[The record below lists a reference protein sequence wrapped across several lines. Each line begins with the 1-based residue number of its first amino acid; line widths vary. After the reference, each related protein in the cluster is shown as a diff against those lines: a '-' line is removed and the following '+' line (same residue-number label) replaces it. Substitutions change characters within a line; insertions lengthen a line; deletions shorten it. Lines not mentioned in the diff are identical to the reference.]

1 MTTFSAYDHE
11 FMSRAIR
18 LAKKGFNTTQPN
30 PRVGCVIT
38 QDNIVVGEGWH
49 KKTGEAHAEVNALL
63 QAGDQAKGATV
74 YVTLEPCCHTG
85 KTPPCTDSLIK
96 AGVVRV
102 VAAMQ
107 DPHDKVAGQG
117 FEKLKQAGIE
127 VQTGLLEKQARSLN
141 PGFIKRMQQGLPFV
155 RVKMAMSV
163 DGRTAMASGESKW
176 ITGEAARH
184 DVQQW
189 RARSSAMLTGI
200 GTILHD
206 DPSLTVRLGNPVLE
220 HAGIHTDIQAGN
232 SQPVRVILDSYLK
245 LPATAKV
252 IQQSGDVLVFS
263 SSTDEQKITSLEQV
277 GVKVMYIEKKSDGL
291 DLRDILK
298 YLAELQVNEVM
309 VEAGENLAGS
319 FISSGLVDELIIY
332 MAPVLMGNNARGLF
346 NLPLIRQM
354 SNKIQLNIKEIRQF
368 GEDIRIIATL
378 S

>member
-18 LAKKGFNTTQPN
+18 LAKKGMNTTQPN
-30 PRVGCVIT
+30 PRVGCVLT
-38 QDNIVVGEGWH
+38 QSNNIVGEGWH
-49 KKTGEAHAEVNALL
+49 KKAGEAHAEINALL
-63 QAGDQAKGATV
+63 QAGGQAKGATA

-96 AGVVRV
+96 AGVARV
-102 VAAMQ
+102 IVAMQ
-107 DPHDKVAGQG
+107 DPHDKVAGKG
-117 FEKLKQAGIE
+117 FEQLKQAGID
-127 VQTGLLEKQARSLN
+127 VQVGLLEEQARLLN

-176 ITGEAARH
+176 ITGEAARY

-189 RARSSAMLTGI
+189 RARSSAMLTGM
-200 GTILHD
+200 GTISHD

-220 HAGIHTDIQAGN
+220 QAGIHSDLQAG
-232 SQPVRVILDSYLK
+232 SQQPLRVILDSDLK
-245 LPATAKV
+245 LSPTAKV
-252 IQQSGDVLVFS
+252 IQQAGDILVFS
-263 SSTDEQKITSLEQV
+263 NSIDEQKITSLEQV
-277 GVKVMYIEKKSDGL
+277 GVKVMYIEKNADGL
-291 DLRDILK
+291 DLQAILK
-298 YLAELQVNEVM
+298 YLATLQMNEVM
-309 VEAGENLAGS
+309 VEAGANLAGS
-319 FISSGLVDELIIY
+319 FVAAGFVDELILY

-354 SNKIQLNIKEIRQF
+354 SDKIQLNIKDIRQF

-378 S
+378 A

>member
-1 MTTFSAYDHE
+1 MTTFNAYDHE

-18 LAKKGFNTTQPN
+18 LAKKGLNTTQPN

-38 QDNIVVGEGWH
+38 QNNMIVGEGWH
-49 KKTGEAHAEVNALL
+49 KKAGEAHAEINALL
-63 QAGDQAKGATV
+63 HAGSQAKGATV

-96 AGVVRV
+96 AGVARV

-117 FEKLKQAGIE
+117 FEKLKQAGVE
-127 VQTGLLEKQARSLN
+127 VQVGLLEEQARLLN
-141 PGFIKRMQQGLPFV
+141 LGFIKRMQQGLPFV

-184 DVQQW
+184 DVQYW

-206 DPSLTVRLGNPVLE
+206 DPSLTVRLGNAVLKQS
-220 HAGIHTDIQAGN
+220 GMQVG
-232 SQPVRVILDSYLK
+232 SLQPVRVILDSDLK
-245 LPATAKV
+245 LSPTAKV
-252 IQQSGDVLVFS
+252 IQQGGDVLVFS
-263 SSTDEQKITSLEQV
+263 NNIDEQKITALEEA
-277 GVKVMYIEKKSDGL
+277 GVKVMYIEKGDDGL
-291 DLRDILK
+291 DLLAILK
-298 YLAELQVNEVM
+298 YLASLQINEVM
-309 VEAGENLAGS
+309 VEAGANLAGS
-319 FISSGLVDELIIY
+319 FIAAGLVDELIIY

-346 NLPLIRQM
+346 NLPLIQQM
-354 SNKIQLNIKEIRQF
+354 GDKIQLNIKEIRQF

>member
-1 MTTFSAYDHE
+1 MTIFNAYDHE

-18 LAKKGFNTTQPN
+18 LAKKGINTTQPN

-38 QDNIVVGEGWH
+38 QDNMIVGEGWH
-49 KKTGEAHAEVNALL
+49 KKAGEAHAEINALL
-63 QAGDQAKGATV
+63 QAGSQAKGATA

-96 AGVVRV
+96 AGVTRV

-127 VQTGLLEKQARSLN
+127 VQSGLLEEQARLLN

-176 ITGEAARH
+176 ITAEAARH

-200 GTILHD
+200 GTLLHD
-206 DPSLTVRLGNPVLE
+206 DPSLTARLGNPVLE
-220 HAGIHTDIQAGN
+220 QAGMHTD
-232 SQPVRVILDSYLK
+232 SPQPLRVILDSELK
-245 LPATAKV
+245 LPLTAKV
-252 IQQSGDVLVFS
+252 IQQTGNVLVFS
-263 SSTDEQKITSLEQV
+263 HSTDEQKITALEQL
-277 GVKVMYIEKKSDGL
+277 GVKVMYIEKNEDGL
-291 DLRDILK
+291 DLLAIVK
-298 YLAELQVNEVM
+298 YLAELQMNEVM
-309 VEAGENLAGS
+309 VEAGANLSGS
-319 FISSGLVDELIIY
+319 FVAAGLVDELILY

-346 NLPLIRQM
+346 NLPFIRQM
-354 SNKIQLNIKEIRQF
+354 SDKIQLNIKEISQF

-378 S
+378 P

>member
-1 MTTFSAYDHE
+1 MPPFSAYDHE

-18 LAKKGFNTTQPN
+18 LAKKGLNTAQPN

-38 QDNIVVGEGWH
+38 KNNMIVGEGWH
-49 KKTGEAHAEVNALL
+49 KKAGEAHAEINALL
-63 QAGDQAKGATV
+63 QAGSEAKGATV

-96 AGVVRV
+96 AGVARV

-127 VQTGLLEKQARSLN
+127 VQTGLLEEQARLLN

-184 DVQQW
+184 DVHQW

-206 DPSLTVRLGNPVLE
+206 DPSLTMRLGNPVLE
-220 HAGIHTDIQAGN
+220 HAGMHTDN
-232 SQPVRVILDSYLK
+232 LQPLRVILDSELK
-245 LPATAKV
+245 LSATAKV
-252 IQQSGDVLVFS
+252 IQQRGDVLVFS
-263 SSTDEQKITSLEQV
+263 NSTDELKITSLEKV
-277 GVKVMYIEKKSDGL
+277 GVKVMYIEKDTNGL
-291 DLRDILK
+291 DLQAILK
-298 YLAELQVNEVM
+298 YLASLQINEVM
-309 VEAGENLAGS
+309 VEAGANLAGS
-319 FISSGLVDELIIY
+319 FVTADLVDELIIY

-354 SNKIQLNIKEIRQF
+354 SDKIQLNIKEIRQF
-368 GEDIRIIATL
+368 GEDIRIIVTL

>member
-1 MTTFSAYDHE
+1 MTHFSAYDHE

-18 LAKKGFNTTQPN
+18 LAKKGLNTTQPN

-38 QDNIVVGEGWH
+38 QDNCIVGEGWH
-49 KKTGEAHAEVNALL
+49 KKAGEPHAEINALL
-63 QAGDQAKGATV
+63 QAGGQAKGATV

-96 AGVVRV
+96 AGVTKVI
-102 VAAMQ
+102 AAMQ

-127 VQTGLLEKQARSLN
+127 VQTGLLEEQARLLN

-176 ITGEAARH
+176 ITGASARH

-189 RARSSAMLTGI
+189 RARSCAMLTGI

-206 DPSLTVRLGNPVLE
+206 DPSLTVRSVRPILE
-220 HAGIHTDIQAGN
+220 KVGFAANVQIDVR
-232 SQPVRVILDSYLK
+232 QPLRVILDSDLK
-245 LPATAKV
+245 LPVNAKV
-252 IQQSGDVLVFS
+252 IQQAGDVLVFTS
-263 SSTDEQKITSLEQV
+263 SEDSEAKAALEQA
-277 GVKVMYIEKKSDGL
+277 GVSVVAVPKEGNGL
-291 DLRDILK
+291 DLTAILQ
-298 YLAELQVNEVM
+298 YLASLQMNEVM
-309 VEAGENLAGS
+309 VEAGANLAGS
-319 FISSGLVDELIIY
+319 FVAAGLVDELILY

-346 NLPLIRQM
+346 NLGFIRQM
-354 SNKIQLNIKEIRQF
+354 SDKIRLNIKEMRQF

>member
-1 MTTFSAYDHE
+1 MITFTAYDHE

-18 LAKKGFNTTQPN
+18 LAKKGLNTTHPN

-38 QDNIVVGEGWH
+38 QDNMIVGEGWH
-49 KKTGEAHAEVNALL
+49 KKAGEAHAEVHALL
-63 QAGDQAKGATV
+63 KAGGQAKGATV

-96 AGVVRV
+96 AGVARV

-127 VQTGLLEKQARSLN
+127 VQTGLLEEQARLLN

-155 RVKMAMSV
+155 RVKMAMSI

-189 RARSSAMLTGI
+189 RARSSAMLTGM

-206 DPSLTVRLGNPVLE
+206 DPSLTARLGNPVLE
-220 HAGIHTDIQAGN
+220 HAGIHADMQAGN
-232 SQPVRVILDSYLK
+232 SQPLRVILDSELK
-245 LPATAKV
+245 LSPTAKV
-252 IQQSGDVLVFS
+252 IQQAGDVLVFS
-263 SSTDEQKITSLEQV
+263 NSTDEQKITLLEQV
-277 GVKVMYIEKKSDGL
+277 DVKVMYVEKNANGL
-291 DLRDILK
+291 DLQATLK
-298 YLAELQVNEVM
+298 YLAALQINEVM
-309 VEAGENLAGS
+309 VEAGANLAGS

-354 SNKIQLNIKEIRQF
+354 SDKIQLNIKEIRQF

>member
-1 MTTFSAYDHE
+1 MTTFNAYDHE

-18 LAKKGFNTTQPN
+18 LAKKGLHTTQPN

-38 QDNIVVGEGWH
+38 QDNIIVGEGWH
-49 KKTGEAHAEVNALL
+49 KKAGEAHAEINALL
-63 QAGDQAKGATV
+63 QAGGQAKGATV
-74 YVTLEPCCHTG
+74 YVTLEPCCHAG

-96 AGVVRV
+96 AGVARV
-102 VAAMQ
+102 MAAMQ

-127 VQTGLLEKQARSLN
+127 VQIGLLEEQARLLN

-163 DGRTAMASGESKW
+163 DGCTAMASGESKW

-220 HAGIHTDIQAGN
+220 HVGMHTDN
-232 SQPVRVILDSYLK
+232 PQPLRVILDSELK
-245 LPATAKV
+245 LSATAKV

-263 SSTDEQKITSLEQV
+263 NSTDEQKITSLENV
-277 GVKVMYIEKKSDGL
+277 GVKVMYIEKDANGL
-291 DLRDILK
+291 DLQAILK
-298 YLAELQVNEVM
+298 YLASLQINEVM
-309 VEAGENLAGS
+309 VEAGANLAGS
-319 FISSGLVDELIIY
+319 FVTADLVDELIIY
-332 MAPVLMGNNARGLF
+332 LAPVLMGNNARGLF
-346 NLPLIRQM
+346 TLPLIRQM
-354 SNKIQLNIKEIRQF
+354 SDKIQLNIKEIRQF

>member
-1 MTTFSAYDHE
+1 MANFTAYDHE

-18 LAKKGFNTTQPN
+18 LAKKGLLSTHPN

-38 QDNIVVGEGWH
+38 QNNHIVGEGWH
-49 KKTGEAHAEVNALL
+49 QKAGEGHAEVNALL
-63 QAGDQAKGATV
+63 QVGSEAKGATV

-96 AGVVRV
+96 AGIIRV

-127 VQTGLLEKQARSLN
+127 VQVGLMESQAEELN

-176 ITGEAARH
+176 ITAEAARN

-200 GTILHD
+200 GTVLAD
-206 DPSLTVRLGNPVLE
+206 DPSLKVRLDDEVN
-220 HAGIHTDIQAGN
+220 
-232 SQPVRVILDSYLK
+232 QPLRVILDSDLQIP
-245 LPATAKV
+245 LQAK
-252 IQQSGDVLVFS
+252 ILQDANNVLIF
-263 SSTDEQKITSLEQV
+263 TRDKNTQKIAELERMGV
-277 GVKVMYIEKKSDGL
+277 GVKCIGSHSGQGL
-291 DLRDILK
+291 DLKQVLQH
-298 YLAELQVNEVM
+298 LASLEMNEVM
-309 VEAGENLAGS
+309 VEAGANLAGS
-319 FISSGLVDELIIY
+319 FVASGLVDELIIY
-332 MAPVLMGNNARGLF
+332 MAPALMGNNARGLF
-346 NLPLIRQM
+346 NLPFIEQM
-354 SNKIQLNIKEIRQF
+354 SEKIQLNIKEIRQF

-378 S
+378 T